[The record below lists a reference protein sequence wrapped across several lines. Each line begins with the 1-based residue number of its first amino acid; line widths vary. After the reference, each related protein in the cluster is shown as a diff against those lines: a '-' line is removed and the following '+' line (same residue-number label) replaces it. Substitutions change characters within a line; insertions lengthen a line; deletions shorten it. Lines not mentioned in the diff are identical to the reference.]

1 MPNRTTSSWA
11 VVALC
16 ATVVV
21 AEGYDLIVYGA
32 LLPRLLTEPGW
43 GLTAAGA
50 GELGSLVYVGMLVGG
65 LLGGRLT
72 DSYGRRSI
80 VLASIGMFTVWTFAC
95 ALAQS
100 PWQLGL
106 FRLLAGL
113 GMGAVIPSALALAK
127 EYSPEGR
134 TPLTVTILMAGVPL
148 GGTSASLLGLAV
160 LPAYGWRPMFLIGG
174 AISVLILLVAVTRLP
189 ESDQFDGARAQRTRL
204 AELFGRRFVLISV
217 LFCLASVLNLLTW
230 YGMNTWLTTL
240 MRELRY
246 PLTSALQFSMTLNI
260 AAVAASFAF
269 AAAARRWGA
278 RPMAVLCALL
288 TAAGI
293 FGVALGTS
301 STLLLLVLIAL
312 IGAGAHSALNMVISS
327 VADSYPVRLRG
338 TAIGWANGMGR
349 SGAVL
354 APALGGWVLSA
365 GLGPRAVFY
374 TFATTALC
382 AAVVVSVLVLAERRQ
397 EALV

>member
-1 MPNRTTSSWA
+1 MSKTSSWT

-32 LLPRLLTEPGW
+32 LLPKLLAEPGW
-43 GLTAAGA
+43 GLTTSSA
-50 GELGSLVYVGMLVGG
+50 GEIGSLVYLGMLVGG
-65 LLGGRLT
+65 LIGGRLT
-72 DSYGRRSI
+72 DTRGRRTV
-80 VLASIGMFTVWTFAC
+80 VLASTVVFTVWTFAC
-95 ALAQS
+95 ALAQA

-148 GGTSASLLGLAV
+148 GGTSASLLGLAI
-160 LPAYGWRPMFLIGG
+160 LPTHGWRPMFLIGG
-174 AISVLILLVAVTRLP
+174 AISVAILILGWAKLP
-189 ESDQFDGARAQRTRL
+189 ESQQFLGTAERPRITALFSRAFLVTSI
-204 AELFGRRFVLISV
+204 LFAA
-217 LFCLASVLNLLTW
+217 ASVLNLLTW

-246 PLTSALQFSMTLNI
+246 PLSSALQFSMTLNI
-260 AAVAASFAF
+260 AAVVASFLF
-269 AAAARRWGA
+269 AAAARRYGA
-278 RPMAVLCALL
+278 RPMAVVCALL
-288 TAAGI
+288 TSAGI
-293 FGVALGTS
+293 FGTAIGTS
-301 STLLLLVLIAL
+301 SMVLLLALIAL
-312 IGAGAHSALNMVISS
+312 IGAGAHSALNLVIAS

-382 AAVVVSVLVLAERRQ
+382 AAVIVSVLVVVGRRRQ
-397 EALV
+397 EVNV